1 MPCVIFISK
10 HLFRNDLKSKN
21 ACIKSNSLTRKKQI
35 QIAEY
40 DNIFHVICQVNWDFE
55 IATTAGLGGASGFLL
70 GQLEPIGT

>member
-10 HLFRNDLKSKN
+10 DLLRNDLKSKN
-21 ACIKSNSLTRKKQI
+21 ACIKSNTLNREKETW
-35 QIAEY
+35 IAEY
-40 DNIFHVICQVNWDFE
+40 DNIFHVIYQVNWDFE